1 MRKLLV
7 TCMCGERI
15 QVPRSALGRTGLCP
29 SCGRALKISSDNAS
43 PMQSGNAYAAP
54 NTNVRIP
61 APESTIEDAQL
72 TFGKAVDHY
81 YAGEIAQALVLFS
94 RLRALYPDREEIIRA
109 RSLCAKAIRQATPL
123 PPQPP
128 THLLDA
134 PNTDEPS
141 PDDTAD
147 LTPDSIRKFILHKM
161 LHGETELAQIQAA
174 ELAGRMVGLFPDEPS
189 DDFKHAGNF

>member
-29 SCGRALKISSDNAS
+29 SCGRALKISSDNAA
-43 PMQSGNAYAAP
+43 PMQSGNASATP
-54 NTNVRIP
+54 HENVRIP
-61 APESTIEDAQL
+61 GPETTVEDAQL

-94 RLRALYPDREEIIRA
+94 RLRTLYPDREEIVRA
-109 RSLCAKAIRQATPL
+109 RTLCANAIRHATPL
-123 PPQPP
+123 PPQPS
-128 THLLDA
+128 TQLLEA
-134 PNTDEPS
+134 SNADEPS
-141 PDDTAD
+141 PDEAAD
-147 LTPDSIRKFILHKM
+147 LTPATIRKFILHKM

-174 ELAGRMVGLFPDEPS
+174 ELAGRMVGLFPDESS
-189 DDFKHAGNF
+189 DDLKHAGNF